1 MDIKYDPEDV
11 TRLLVFDAQDG
22 HMICEAE
29 SQELLKIAH
38 KVPQE
43 ALERHIRL
51 QKQQMKDVREK
62 LKEMRCPLDER
73 IAGAAQANTIVGS
86 MMIEGA
92 GNSRK
97 VITLPKEESYREH
110 RKTARQSEYIA
121 RQGREALEKLRN
133 MG

>member
-1 MDIKYDPEDV
+1 
-11 TRLLVFDAQDG
+11 
-22 HMICEAE
+22 
-29 SQELLKIAH
+29 
-38 KVPQE
+38 
-43 ALERHIRL
+43 
-51 QKQQMKDVREK
+51 MKDVREK

-73 IAGAAQANTIVGS
+73 IAGAAQDNTIVGS

-92 GNSRK
+92 GNSQK

-110 RKTARQSEYIA
+110 RKAARQSEYIA